1 MFDLRLKLTVDALE
15 RGEPSFIPPDVAWL
29 DSIPI
34 ASRLIPEG
42 YGISLEMGKYILET
56 VSVLYG
62 PPTPDRATRLQA
74 LYRTLT
80 TSLLVDIYASAHPAR
95 VQTGD
100 MLYRQALIC
109 LVCLDGLGLSPD
121 DKQLVAASD
130 AILELFAEAVYGDIY
145 TVRWTLP
152 LLIGGGLAQKLSPEQ
167 EKRGERDRR
176 AEAGRIFDAM
186 ADTCGCADIEAA
198 RLVTEKV
205 WERRDSGKEWR
216 WKETMREENLDLFLV

>member
-1 MFDLRLKLTVDALE
+1 MA
-15 RGEPSFIPPDVAWL
+15 
-29 DSIPI
+29 
-34 ASRLIPEG
+34 
-42 YGISLEMGKYILET
+42 KYILDT
-56 VSVLYG
+56 VSILYG
-62 PPTPDRATRLQA
+62 PPMPDRSARLQA
-74 LYRTLT
+74 LHRTLT

-109 LVCLDGLGLSPD
+109 LVCLDGLGLAPD

-205 WERRDSGKEWR
+205 WERRDSGRGWR
-216 WKETMREENLDLFLV
+216 LRETMREENLDLFLV